1 MLNWII
7 RIGRI
12 QRITNLNERKS
23 LKIPRVKIRER
34 VLYLE
39 KEGQGKMEG
48 GNSFVDVSK
57 G

>member
-12 QRITNLNERKS
+12 LRITNLNERKS

-39 KEGQGKMEG
+39 KEGQGKMKRGEIL
-48 GNSFVDVSK
+48 SWR
-57 G
+57 